1 MRRVTW
7 YLQAYGGGHMP
18 PLKYFAPN
26 SCTALSLVL
35 GLASA
40 ALSAQGNFR
49 LAAWM
54 ILWGVLLDKA
64 DGTIARLCKATSEFG
79 VQFDSFADFVVF
91 GIAPAAL
98 IYFRLQATNQYAG
111 WGETG
116 LLIVAGLYVLALAVR
131 LARFNIAVGHKALFY
146 GIPGTLMGAIVA
158 ASYLTWEKYSLGP
171 GVLEYGP
178 PLLLVG
184 ALLMISNLR
193 IPKLAV
199 RKSMALN
206 VLQFGNVIAAYI
218 IAPLMLLP
226 DYLLALALLYTVGGM
241 GWCLVRPEAPVVA
254 ADVDEEEE
262 PQEQPA

>member
-1 MRRVTW
+1 
-7 YLQAYGGGHMP
+7 MP

-35 GLASA
+35 GLSSA

-79 VQFDSFADFVVF
+79 LQFDSFADFVVF

-111 WGETG
+111 WSEIG

-131 LARFNIAVGHKALFY
+131 LARFNIVAGHKALFY

-158 ASYLTWEKYSLGP
+158 AGYLTWDKYALGP
-171 GVLEYGP
+171 AVLQYGP
-178 PLLLVG
+178 ALLLVG
-184 ALLMISNLR
+184 ALAMVSNLR

-199 RKSMALN
+199 RKSRLLN
-206 VLQFGNVIAAYI
+206 IFQFGNVTAAYI
-218 IAPLMLLP
+218 LAPMMLWP
-226 DYLLALALLYTVGGM
+226 DYLLALALLYTLGGVS
-241 GWCLVRPEAPVVA
+241 WCLVRPAPPEGA
-254 ADVDEEEE
+254 TDVDEDDE